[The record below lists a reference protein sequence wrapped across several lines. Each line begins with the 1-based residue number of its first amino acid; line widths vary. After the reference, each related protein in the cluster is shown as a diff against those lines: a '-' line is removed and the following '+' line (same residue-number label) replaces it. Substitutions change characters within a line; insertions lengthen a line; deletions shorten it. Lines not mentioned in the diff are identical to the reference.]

1 MRIALRLSCI
11 VLLLLAACGSGVGAP
26 GLTGAAIDGG
36 VPLPGEEP
44 AFYVAGAVTA
54 ISVDPQTFTVGDT
67 VIAVDAHTRFEGAP
81 DAPAS
86 LAELQ
91 VGDTAD
97 ADAMKRIDGSLLAKV
112 VQVFRPPP
120 AAAAAQGPIEA
131 VDEAVD
137 ATTITVAGIQ
147 FSVTGTTVIRRNAA
161 LVPFS
166 DLKREQSVVVK
177 AKPGVGGRLV
187 AQTIDVLLVPRP
199 LPKLVSLSGPIDS
212 VTSNTLTVLG
222 QVLEAD
228 AKTLILRGNNIVPLS
243 SLRQGER
250 AQVTGKIIEGKG
262 LFAVVIHVAS

>member
-1 MRIALRLSCI
+1 MRFALRLSCI
-11 VLLLLAACGSGVGAP
+11 VLPLLAACGSGVGAP
-26 GLTGAAIDGG
+26 GLTGATIDGG

-54 ISVDPQTFTVGDT
+54 ISVDPQTFTLGDT
-67 VIAVDAHTRFEGAP
+67 VIAVDAQTRFEGLSG
-81 DAPAS
+81 APAP

-97 ADAMKRIDGSLLAKV
+97 ADAVKRIDGSLLAKV
-112 VQVFRPPP
+112 VHVFRPPP

-131 VDEAVD
+131 VDAM
-137 ATTITVAGIQ
+137 TITVAGIQ
-147 FSVTGTTVIRRNAA
+147 FSVTDATVIRRNAGP
-161 LVPFS
+161 VPFS
-166 DLKREQSVVVK
+166 DLKVDQSVVVK
-177 AKPGVGGRLV
+177 AKPDGGRLV

-228 AKTLILRGNNIVPLS
+228 AKTLILRGNNIVPFS
-243 SLRQGER
+243 SLRQAER
-250 AQVTGKIIEGKG
+250 AQVTGKIVERKG
-262 LFAVVIHVAS
+262 LFVVVIHVAS